1 MDIMLSFI
9 NGVKIMQITRTVETT
24 YALCV
29 YGDNHEAGGYVI
41 NARSIRPRY
50 VDHTIKDNR
59 EQPRNPLNI
68 LPAIVRF

>member
-29 YGDNHEAGGYVI
+29 YGDNHEAGGDVI
-41 NARSIRPRY
+41 NARSI
-50 VDHTIKDNR
+50 
-59 EQPRNPLNI
+59 
-68 LPAIVRF
+68 